1 MIKAVSKKENELD
14 FLGKV
19 MELNNKMNSL
29 DGIMRQKFIELSK
42 VKTELLYQ
50 TEENKLLIDLYHRES
65 EISIMKPKFTLLN
78 CKYNIDTKKSA
89 CVLFRVK
96 NIVYMTLVFNGDIL
110 EKTKELGKASI
121 AIEMPMWKIYSGMFN
136 VETLNNCLN
145 NEDKLKHLC
154 AKYEQNGNKI
164 IIYINQNKFD
174 EQTYWKVNKNSE
186 FTIKANFFIEPPLR
200 RRLGKFYIYN
210 VLSNQVIRENNNE
223 LILDDDWTKGSLLEI
238 YEDKKEMKIRFNN
251 KYINSANYNNNVFLD
266 KNKKLDNDIDFV
278 PGFADIIQI
287 ILYIDKAPFYLTI
300 EENKLVLN
308 NDSSGNNQFLI
319 IPYLEK

>member
-1 MIKAVSKKENELD
+1 MIKAVSKKDNELD
-14 FLGKV
+14 FFGIV

-29 DGIMRQKFIELSK
+29 DEIMRQKFIELSK

-96 NIVYMTLVFNGDIL
+96 NIVYMTLVFKGDIL

-121 AIEMPMWKIYSGMFN
+121 AIEMPMWNIYSGMFN

-154 AKYEQNGNKI
+154 AKYGQNGNKI

-251 KYINSANYNNNVFLD
+251 KYINSANNNNVFLD

-287 ILYIDKAPFYLTI
+287 ILYIDKASFYLTI

>member
-1 MIKAVSKKENELD
+1 MIKAVSKKDNELD

-29 DGIMRQKFIELSK
+29 DEIMRQKFIELSK

-78 CKYNIDTKKSA
+78 CKYNIDTKKSS

-96 NIVYMTLVFNGDIL
+96 NIVYMTLVFKGDIL

-251 KYINSANYNNNVFLD
+251 KYINSANNNNVFLD

-287 ILYIDKAPFYLTI
+287 ILYIDKASFYLTI

>member
-1 MIKAVSKKENELD
+1 MIKAVSNKDNELD
-14 FLGKV
+14 FLGRV

-29 DGIMRQKFIELSK
+29 DEIMRQKFIELSK

-78 CKYNIDTKKSA
+78 CKYNIETKRSA

-96 NIVYMTLVFNGDIL
+96 NIVYMTLVFKGDIL

-136 VETLNNCLN
+136 VETLNNWLN

-186 FTIKANFFIEPPLR
+186 FTIKANFFIALTSTAWGIIFSIVFKI
-200 RRLGKFYIYN
+200 LN
-210 VLSNQVIRENNNE
+210 AVIENYVDEQLKATEE
-223 LILDDDWTKGSLLEI
+223 L
-238 YEDKKEMKIRFNN
+238 MKRAIEQ
-251 KYINSANYNNNVFLD
+251 SS
-266 KNKKLDNDIDFV
+266 
-278 PGFADIIQI
+278 
-287 ILYIDKAPFYLTI
+287 I
-300 EENKLVLN
+300 EE
-308 NDSSGNNQFLI
+308 
-319 IPYLEK
+319 

>member
-1 MIKAVSKKENELD
+1 MIKAVSKKDNELD

-29 DGIMRQKFIELSK
+29 DEIMRQKFIELSK

-96 NIVYMTLVFNGDIL
+96 NIVYMTLVFKGDIL
-110 EKTKELGKASI
+110 EKTKELSKASI

-251 KYINSANYNNNVFLD
+251 KYINSAKNNNNVFLD
-266 KNKKLDNDIDFV
+266 KNKNLDNDIDFV

-300 EENKLVLN
+300 EENKLMLN

>member
-1 MIKAVSKKENELD
+1 MIKAVSKKDNELD

-29 DGIMRQKFIELSK
+29 DEIMRQKFIELSK

-96 NIVYMTLVFNGDIL
+96 NIVYMTLVFKGDIL
-110 EKTKELGKASI
+110 EKIKELGKASI

-251 KYINSANYNNNVFLD
+251 KYINSANNNNVFLD
-266 KNKKLDNDIDFV
+266 KNKKSDNDIDFV

-287 ILYIDKAPFYLTI
+287 ILYIDKTPFYLTI

>member
-1 MIKAVSKKENELD
+1 MIKAVSKKDNELD

-29 DGIMRQKFIELSK
+29 DEIMRQKFIELSK

-96 NIVYMTLVFNGDIL
+96 NIVYMTLVFKGDIL

-251 KYINSANYNNNVFLD
+251 KYINSANNNNVFLD

-287 ILYIDKAPFYLTI
+287 ISYIDKTAFYLTI
-300 EENKLVLN
+300 EENKLVLK

>member
-1 MIKAVSKKENELD
+1 MIKAVSKKDNELD

-29 DGIMRQKFIELSK
+29 DEIMRQKFIELSK

-96 NIVYMTLVFNGDIL
+96 NIVYMTLVFKGDIL
-110 EKTKELGKASI
+110 EKTKELCKASI

-251 KYINSANYNNNVFLD
+251 KYINSANNNNVFLD